1 MGIINNGSVAIEAL
15 VWCGRVGAVYWW
27 HAGFGQI
34 AALLVTVCLVSRC
47 QCRFRWLSGIACSRC
62 VFFFV
67 LFTECYLL
75 NFIIECWR

>member
-34 AALLVTVCLVSRC
+34 AALLVTV
-47 QCRFRWLSGIACSRC
+47 
-62 VFFFV
+62 
-67 LFTECYLL
+67 
-75 NFIIECWR
+75 